1 MLEKVLITPLS
12 FLVKLQASR
21 FQPTLY
27 LKMDSLAGIFQGF
40 WQLSRNNYLKEH
52 FWTVSS
58 KETKEMTAS
67 KETFFTH
74 FKNFDT

>member
-1 MLEKVLITPLS
+1 MLEKGSDYAPVI
-12 FLVKLQASR
+12 FGKVAGLQISAY
-21 FQPTLY
+21 TY

-40 WQLSRNNYLKEH
+40 WQLSRNTYLKEH